1 MMALTATATV
11 DARRIVGQILGM
23 YNPVV
28 IALCPCKKNITLCVT
43 SFKSLSE
50 TFGPLLERLKIE
62 RTRMSRTL
70 IYFQRAEDCADL
82 YLYLR
87 DNLEQYFTEPIN
99 SPDLSKYHLVE
110 MFTAVTD
117 EEVKSQIIH
126 SLTSPSSNA
135 PLRIVCATVALG
147 MGIDCPDIRQVIHW
161 GTPED
166 AYLYV
171 QEIGHA
177 GRDGNQALG
186 LLIKTRRSYH
196 KINNSIK
203 TIALFVKGIHCTV
216 TWITTNMKFLHQV
229 VYAVMYVHSIAHV
242 ILANINCHSLL

>member
-1 MMALTATATV
+1 MYSIG
-11 DARRIVGQILGM
+11 RILGM

-70 IYFQRAEDCADL
+70 IYCQRAEDCADL

-99 SPDLSKYHLVE
+99 SPDLSKYRLVE

-126 SLTSPSSNA
+126 SLSSNA
-135 PLRIVCATVALG
+135 PLRIVCATVAFG
-147 MGIDCPDIRQVIHW
+147 MGIDCPDIRQVIHC

-166 AYLYV
+166 ADLYV
-171 QEIGHA
+171 QEIGRA

-196 KINNSIK
+196 KIKLDSISK
-203 TIALFVKGIHCTV
+203 
-216 TWITTNMKFLHQV
+216 Q
-229 VYAVMYVHSIAHV
+229 
-242 ILANINCHSLL
+242 